1 VTAARRRGALLL
13 CLALVCGG
21 LAASQVRE
29 RERRADAALGPLAP
43 AVVTKRLLPAGRPL
57 SAADLA
63 IRRLPARYLPPDSLP
78 DAAQLVGA
86 RTGVALPAGS
96 FVTAAVLGSD
106 AAESGRG
113 SRLRPGQRAVT
124 VRVAGALGDA
134 RPGARVDVLVASHP
148 ATGAGRAYV
157 ALEDVELLA
166 LDGPLATL
174 RVTARQA
181 VYLTAAANFAQEVRL
196 LLRPPGDRRRI
207 GPVTVDAGGL

>member
-1 VTAARRRGALLL
+1 VTAARRRGVLLL

-43 AVVTKRLLPAGRPL
+43 AVVAKHSLPAGRPL

-63 IRRLPARYLPPDSLP
+63 IRRLPARYLPPDALP
-78 DAAQLVGA
+78 DATQLVGA
-86 RTGVALPAGS
+86 RTGVSLPAGS

-106 AAESGRG
+106 STAAGRG

-124 VRVAGALGDA
+124 VRVAGGLADA
-134 RPGARVDVLVASHP
+134 RPGARVDVLVASQS

-166 LDGPLATL
+166 LDGRLATL
-174 RVTARQA
+174 RVSAREA
-181 VYLTAAANFAQEVRL
+181 VYLTAAANFAQEIRL
-196 LLRPPGDRRRI
+196 LMRPPGDRRPI
-207 GPVTVDAGGL
+207 GPVTVGAGGL